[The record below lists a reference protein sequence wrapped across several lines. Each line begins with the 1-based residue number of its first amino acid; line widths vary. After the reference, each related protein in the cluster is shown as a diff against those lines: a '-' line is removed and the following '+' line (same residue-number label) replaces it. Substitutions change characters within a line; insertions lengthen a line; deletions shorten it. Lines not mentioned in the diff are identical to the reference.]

1 MKRRIKLTEQDV
13 RNIVKN
19 SVKRIINEAESEGW
33 VVEIEDIDRAM
44 QLGIEYF
51 GEDEFNKMIVRA
63 LGYSEALA
71 HAIAYVFR
79 MNDVRE
85 WDG

>member
-19 SVKRIINEAESEGW
+19 SVKRIINEAESGGW
-33 VVEIEDIDRAM
+33 VVETEDIGRAM

-51 GEDEFNKMIVRA
+51 GEDEFNRKIVRA
-63 LGYSEALA
+63 LGHSDALA
-71 HAIAYVFR
+71 QAIAYIFR
-79 MNDVRE
+79 MHDVRE